1 MANTEYFVIDG
12 TGHISYSHDKGDDE
26 HEPEAFASL
35 NAAKKRARGLAKS
48 EPGRT
53 VVIAQSV
60 AYVTCEVS
68 PPKVEMKERNLRKNG
83 AK

>member
-1 MANTEYFVIDG
+1 MASREYFVIDG
-12 TGHISYSHDKGDDE
+12 EGMVSFSVSDE
-26 HEPEAFASL
+26 APEAFDTL
-35 NAAKKRARGLAKS
+35 NAAQRRARSLAKS

-68 PPKVEMKERNLRKNG
+68 PPKVAMRERKLKQ
-83 AK
+83 

>member
-1 MANTEYFVIDG
+1 MASREYFVIDG
-12 TGHISYSHDKGDDE
+12 EGFVSFDGNE
-26 HEPEAFASL
+26 HEPQAFATL
-35 NAAKKRARGLAKS
+35 NAAQKRARGLAKS

-68 PPKVEMKERNLRKNG
+68 PPKVSMRERKLR
-83 AK
+83 A